1 MRISRPFLFSVAAL
15 SYFAFA
21 AADNEQQV
29 LRAPREQRLGLLRDN
44 DVGSWPSL
52 SPSVDVVVMTN
63 TLSEYY
69 ENIVDQVMATLTEDI
84 MASAPYSFMSI
95 FHLRPAQQGK

>member
-1 MRISRPFLFSVAAL
+1 MRISRCLLLSAAGI
-15 SYFAFA
+15 SSFCYA
-21 AADNEQQV
+21 AAFNEQQIF
-29 LRAPREQRLGLLRDN
+29 RASREQQLLDIDN
-44 DVGSWPSL
+44 NSPRISL

-69 ENIVDQVMATLTEDI
+69 ENIVDQVMATLTEDV

-95 FHLRPAQQGK
+95 FRLRPVHQGN

>member
-1 MRISRPFLFSVAAL
+1 MRISRCLLLSAAGISSFCYAVAN
-15 SYFAFA
+15 
-21 AADNEQQV
+21 NEQQIF
-29 LRAPREQRLGLLRDN
+29 RASREQQLLDIDN
-44 DVGSWPSL
+44 NSPRISL

-69 ENIVDQVMATLTEDI
+69 ENIVDQVMATLTEDV

-95 FHLRPAQQGK
+95 FRLRPVHQGN